1 MTQKQLHLGLYST
14 LAEFSEGQA
23 KGKLV
28 VVIDVLR
35 AASTIVQACEN
46 QVERIIPVAG
56 VEDASKLVPT
66 LERKKTLLGGE
77 SEGRK
82 IEGFDLGNSPL
93 EYTRELVKGKTL
105 ILSTT
110 NGTVAITR
118 SSPADEIV
126 VGCFLNLGAVV
137 AHLASSGAD
146 SVALL
151 CSGNLGQLALE
162 DFLCGGLVVERLA
175 GNRGL
180 ALDLNDGAVAAR
192 ALAQS
197 TLDVG
202 EAVRNSSHAR
212 YLAGL
217 GFGDDIGFCSKLD
230 EYETVPV
237 VADGRISRQK
247 PARR

>member
-1 MTQKQLHLGLYST
+1 LTQKPLHLGLYST

-93 EYTRELVKGKTL
+93 EYTLELVKGKTL

-118 SSPADEIV
+118 SAPADEIV
-126 VGCFLNLGAVV
+126 VGCLLNLGAVV

-162 DFLCGGLVVERLA
+162 DFLCGGLVVARLA
-175 GNRGL
+175 GRPGIRGRHRLLLQAGRVRDGSGGGRRQDLTAEGGAPL
-180 ALDLNDGAVAAR
+180 APRVGATAR
-192 ALAQS
+192 S
-197 TLDVG
+197 DH
-202 EAVRNSSHAR
+202 E
-212 YLAGL
+212 
-217 GFGDDIGFCSKLD
+217 
-230 EYETVPV
+230 
-237 VADGRISRQK
+237 
-247 PARR
+247 RRRHSPEHRMGG